1 MVEIRRS
8 STGLAGADRYLLRAL
23 AGKWLGWSVSEAC
36 VLPPCRDQTMP
47 ISGPAAHEL
56 PQLLAPIAKSAQ
68 PSAVVTAKAAW
79 NG

>member
-1 MVEIRRS
+1 
-8 STGLAGADRYLLRAL
+8 
-23 AGKWLGWSVSEAC
+23 
-36 VLPPCRDQTMP
+36 MP